1 MAENKSRDLITA
13 HMDEATVESMKI
25 TDAAGVETCFDRF
38 VSQQPQ
44 CGFGQMG
51 VCCRIC
57 AMGPCRI
64 DPFGNGPKAGVC
76 GADADNISA
85 RHLARQIAAGS
96 SAHSD
101 HGRDIAHTLYMASTD
116 PNCDYK
122 ITDEEK
128 CFRIAKEVGID
139 VEGKDVKKVGEELA
153 ELMMNQFGQIHGLA
167 DTFIKARAPKQRQE
181 LWANLGIIPRAID
194 REIVE
199 IMHRTHIGVDSHYA
213 NILTQGMRCSLG
225 DGWVGSMLAT
235 ELSDII
241 FGTPSVVETEINLGT
256 LKEDHVNIAVHG
268 HEPTLSS
275 MVVIA
280 SKDPKVAEWCAEVGA
295 KGVNIVGIC
304 CTTNEVLMR
313 YGVPPAG
320 NFLQQEFAMATGALD
335 AFIVD
340 VQCIFPSLGD
350 LTKCYHTK
358 VFTTSPK
365 AKMIGGTHIE
375 FAEDRAYQIAL
386 DLLKAAIDNYKNRT
400 PEKISIPTHK
410 EKLVAGFSVEAIVK
424 ALDGVTNSVAH
435 PRGTVKPLCD
445 ALTSGVLRGA
455 VAMVGCNNPHVPLDR
470 NHKAIVEGLLK
481 EDIIVVQTG
490 CAALTC
496 AKYGFLSYEAKDR
509 CSLGLKTVC
518 ELVGI
523 PPVLHMGSCVDISR
537 IISLVAACAN
547 YLGVD
552 IDKLPIA
559 ASAPEWMSEKA
570 VAIGTYA
577 VSSGVFVHLGV
588 APQCLGAPNVTKL
601 LTQDIEG
608 LTGGK
613 FYVESDPEKAVAT
626 MVAEIEK
633 KRKAIGI

>member
-1 MAENKSRDLITA
+1 MADKARDLVTSY
-13 HMDEATVESMKI
+13 MDDATQEMLKI
-25 TDAAGVETCFDRF
+25 TDAAGVETAFDRF
-38 VSQQPQ
+38 VAQQPQ

-57 AMGPCRI
+57 AMGPCRV
-64 DPFGNGPKAGVC
+64 DPFGNGPKKGVC

-85 RHLARQIAAGS
+85 RFIARMIAAGS

-122 ITDEEK
+122 ITDEDK
-128 CFRIAKEVGID
+128 CLRIAAEVGIAT
-139 VEGKDVKKVGEELA
+139 EGKDVKEVGKELA

-167 DTFIKARAPKQRQE
+167 DCFVNARAPQQRIDKWNE
-181 LWANLGIIPRAID
+181 LGLVPRSID

-199 IMHRTHIGVDSHYA
+199 IMHRTHIGVDSDYV

-225 DGWVGSMLAT
+225 DGWSGSMLAT

-241 FGTPSVVETEINLGT
+241 FGTPSVVETETNLGA
-256 LKEDHVNIAVHG
+256 LKEDHVNIALHG

-280 SKDPKVAEWCAEVGA
+280 SKDPKVAEWCEEVGA
-295 KGVNIVGIC
+295 KGVNLVGIC
-304 CTTNEVLMR
+304 CTVNEVLMR
-313 YGVPPAG
+313 YGVAPAG

-335 AFIVD
+335 SYIVD
-340 VQCIFPSLGD
+340 VQCIFPALGD
-350 LTKCYHTK
+350 LTKCYHTR
-358 VFTTSPK
+358 VYTTSPK
-365 AKMIGGTHIE
+365 AKIIGATHIQ
-375 FAEDRAYQIAL
+375 FSEDKAYEIAL
-386 DLLKAAIDNYKNRT
+386 NLLHESIMNFKNRKG
-400 PEKISIPTHK
+400 EISIPSQK
-410 EKLVAGFSVEAIVK
+410 EKLVAGFSVETIIK
-424 ALDGVTNSVAH
+424 ALDGVTNSHAH
-435 PRGTVKPLCD
+435 PIGTVKPLCD
-445 ALTSGVLRGA
+445 AITSGVLRGA
-455 VAMVGCNNPHVPLDR
+455 VAMVGCNNPHVPLDKA
-470 NHKAIVEGLLK
+470 HKGIVEKLIQN
-481 EDIIVVQTG
+481 DVIVVQTG
-490 CAALTC
+490 CSALTC
-496 AKYGFLSYEAKDR
+496 AKYGFLSYEAKDK

-537 IISLVAACAN
+537 IISLVAACAK

-552 IDKLPIA
+552 IDQLPIA

-577 VSSGVFVHLGV
+577 VTSGVFTHLGV
-588 APQCLGAPNVTKL
+588 APQVLGAPNVTKL

-608 LTGGK
+608 VVGGK
-613 FYVESDPEKAVAT
+613 FFVEPDVDKAVDGILA
-626 MVAEIEK
+626 AIEA
-633 KRKAIGI
+633 KRAALGI